1 MAPIP
6 SSAMATPY
14 SGIIQK
20 HIDHED
26 GGYYES
32 SYGEEPV
39 FGLSSIVGAEMF
51 RVKRGGHNMDG
62 HSEKEEDKVNNAVEN
77 TIGAS
82 ATTPNNNNVTTIAG
96 EDIRS
101 YHHVVKSTRQ
111 IHYRLS
117 GVARLL
123 LILILTMVSK
133 FTYKHIIQ
141 KNIPRLLKLKFPSKS
156 KSSDKGGGDGEEGD
170 GEKDENA
177 PPPIYPEF
185 VFDHPYVTSSY
196 YISTSNT
203 KILEK
208 MYDMQVLPKKDR
220 LPDRERGIVS
230 RLAILRPFC
239 EVSL

>member
-1 MAPIP
+1 MFGV
-6 SSAMATPY
+6 SSV
-14 SGIIQK
+14 I
-20 HIDHED
+20 
-26 GGYYES
+26 
-32 SYGEEPV
+32 
-39 FGLSSIVGAEMF
+39 GAEMF
-51 RVKRGGHNMDG
+51 RAKRSGHING
-62 HSEKEEDKVNNAVEN
+62 HSEKEEEEDKAQQRTIVNNTVEN

-82 ATTPNNNNVTTIAG
+82 TTTTISNNNNNATTTII
-96 EDIRS
+96 EESSS
-101 YHHVVKSTRQ
+101 YQHVVKSSQ
-111 IHYRLS
+111 QLHYRLS

-141 KNIPRLLKLKFPSKS
+141 KNIHLLKFKLPSKSS
-156 KSSDKGGGDGEEGD
+156 KSSDSGGDGD
-170 GEKDENA
+170 GEGEDKGKDENA

-208 MYDMQVLPKKDR
+208 MYEMQVEPKKDR

-239 EVSL
+239 EVSIVGLDRDKMVKYL